1 MDKRYQIFISS
12 TYSDL
17 KVERDAFIHALWC
30 SKYIAVTMEQF
41 PATDDARRSVERRQ
55 NFFSPREEFRC
66 NLAVGR
72 RGVLLHLSGMACSND
87 RRRHFLPA
95 QNPSKCKLGQ

>member
-17 KVERDAFIHALWC
+17 KVERDAVIHALWC

-41 PATDDARRSVERRQ
+41 PATDEDKIKYIYRIIDESDYYVVIICGKYGSLANNMI
-55 NFFSPREEFRC
+55 NFTE
-66 NLAVGR
+66 
-72 RGVLLHLSGMACSND
+72 
-87 RRRHFLPA
+87 
-95 QNPSKCKLGQ
+95 